1 MYKRQPT
8 PTPTPTPIP
17 RNARLAFTGDILS
30 HTAVFERAKLYGA
43 PREIYDYKPMFS
55 RVKSIISEADL
66 AICHLETPI
75 SSDNLELSGY
85 PIFNAPKELAENL
98 ATIGYDGCSTASNHS
113 MDKGVLGVFSTIN
126 QLEAAGL
133 KWAGMART
141 FDEKE
146 IPTFY
151 LVNDIVIAH
160 LSYTY
165 GLNGFILPKQF
176 PFLVDE
182 IDSAAI
188 LHEAKIARNF
198 GAEFII
204 VSLQWGEEY
213 QAIPSTEQE
222 NLANELLSNPNVDLI
237 VGSHVHVIQPIG
249 TINQKPV
256 IYGLG
261 NFLSNQSANCCPEET
276 QNGLVVFVDIE
287 GIRGQVHNVVDL
299 SIMPTRVDRS
309 DFTIIPLP
317 LALEADEISN
327 YTRNIYETAIKK
339 TETILSMLDNNYSLG
354 ESN

>member
-1 MYKRQPT
+1 M
-8 PTPTPTPIP
+8 
-17 RNARLAFTGDILS
+17 
-30 HTAVFERAKLYGA
+30 
-43 PREIYDYKPMFS
+43 
-55 RVKSIISEADL
+55 
-66 AICHLETPI
+66 
-75 SSDNLELSGY
+75 
-85 PIFNAPKELAENL
+85 
-98 ATIGYDGCSTASNHS
+98 
-113 MDKGVLGVFSTIN
+113 
-126 QLEAAGL
+126 
-133 KWAGMART
+133 
-141 FDEKE
+141 
-146 IPTFY
+146 
-151 LVNDIVIAH
+151 
-160 LSYTY
+160 
-165 GLNGFILPKQF
+165 
-176 PFLVDE
+176 
-182 IDSAAI
+182 
-188 LHEAKIARNF
+188 
-198 GAEFII
+198 
-204 VSLQWGEEY
+204 
-213 QAIPSTEQE
+213 
-222 NLANELLSNPNVDLI
+222 DLI